1 MWIIPG
7 LIKEENVK
15 HITGILRDTAMED
28 DWMNI
33 YYLFGSKLSSS
44 IVLAN
49 QSTDNKK
56 CLSS

>member
-28 DWMNI
+28 DWINI
-33 YYLFGSKLSSS
+33 YYDDKQNKLNSVDS
-44 IVLAN
+44 N
-49 QSTDNKK
+49 FWFKT
-56 CLSS
+56 